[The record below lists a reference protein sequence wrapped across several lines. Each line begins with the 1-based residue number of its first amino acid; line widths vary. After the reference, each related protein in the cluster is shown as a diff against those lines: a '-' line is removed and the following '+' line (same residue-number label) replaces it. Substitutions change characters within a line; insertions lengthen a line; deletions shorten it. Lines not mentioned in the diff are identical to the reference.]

1 MKFFFFL
8 VLLVLPTT
16 ISAAEDFTVQ
26 DVWLFNS
33 ERGYAV
39 QADLTIKKTEKL
51 RDLLHGGFDVCLKF
65 ELNFIQER
73 NWWPDKT
80 LVNIVWAPKIS
91 YDSLLARYTFT
102 SGKNRY
108 EYRLLEEA
116 LKRAGQLRA
125 APDDV
130 MERLAKAEKVYVS
143 ALFELDIE
151 NMPQPIQVDLLTDD
165 EWEISSG
172 WKRFPIK
179 IRS

>member
-1 MKFFFFL
+1 MG
-8 VLLVLPTT
+8 
-16 ISAAEDFTVQ
+16 A
-26 DVWLFNS
+26 
-33 ERGYAV
+33 
-39 QADLTIKKTEKL
+39 
-51 RDLLHGGFDVCLKF
+51 
-65 ELNFIQER
+65 
-73 NWWPDKT
+73 
-80 LVNIVWAPKIS
+80 KIS

-165 EWEISSG
+165 EWIFLPAGSVS
-172 WKRFPIK
+172 R
-179 IRS
+179 